1 MKIFDWLAFRTTKRY
16 NILKIRDLSPNYWD
30 KDTIL
35 LYAVMQIVVD
45 FVEVECAFMEL
56 DTPQITFWQ
65 RINMK
70 LPWWLRS
77 DEAYRNRESGLKH
90 LTLLEDMYQ
99 DMLINPSDAPKA
111 IREVY
116 LWWKNVRPFRQDPGD
131 ESGFN
136 AYVLECKNANKKEDK
151 KHTLKL
157 LKKTVRIEQHR
168 EKEDTEMLNK
178 VIKYRGFMW
187 T

>member
-1 MKIFDWLAFRTTKRY
+1 MKLLDWIAFRTTKRY

-45 FVEVECAFMEL
+45 FVEVECSFMEL
-56 DTPQITFWQ
+56 DAPYTLRQ
-65 RINMK
+65 RINFK
-70 LPWWLRS
+70 LPWFLRS
-77 DEAYRNRESGLKH
+77 DEVYRNRESGLKH
-90 LTLLEDMYQ
+90 LTMLESMYQ

-116 LWWKNVRPFRQDPGD
+116 LWWKDVRPLRQNPDD

-136 AYVLECKNANKKEDK
+136 QYTKECEDTNTKKDK
-151 KHTLKL
+151 KHLHKL
-157 LKKTVRIEQHR
+157 MKKAVRIEQQR

-178 VIKYRGFMW
+178 VIKYRNFMW